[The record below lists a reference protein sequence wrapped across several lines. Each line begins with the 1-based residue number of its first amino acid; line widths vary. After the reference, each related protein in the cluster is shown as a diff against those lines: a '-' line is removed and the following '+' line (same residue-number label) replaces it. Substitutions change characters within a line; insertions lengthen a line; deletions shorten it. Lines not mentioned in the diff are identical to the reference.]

1 MKQQVWI
8 LFFLAVPLCS
18 SVQVHNATVNGDVTL
33 SPVGISTV
41 RSVVWKFGIDKVAE
55 FDPSFSEDVKIF
67 GNYRGRTTLDKETGS
82 ITISKLTLEDS
93 GTFSVEV
100 DSVLM
105 PDLYRL
111 EVHEAVY
118 NVTIIKADSSNSS
131 CELLCTAKPFSGE
144 ASFNYVWI
152 KNGQFLTNGP
162 HLTVNK
168 SHLSYSYT
176 CNASNPVSWKNTTV
190 KDICKK
196 AVNNVDIRKADS
208 SNSLCELLCEAK
220 TSSGEASLNYVWI
233 KNGQFL
239 SHESHLTVSKSD
251 LSHSYTCNASN
262 PVSWKITTV
271 KAKEICKAP
280 NRWLIP
286 VVVVLA
292 SIGVIGIGAV
302 GWRLYQNR
310 DSKPDDDPAVNGTG
324 AGSNRDT
331 GAPNGESGGLVDK
344 STV

>member
-111 EVHEAVY
+111 EVH
-118 NVTIIKADSSNSS
+118 
-131 CELLCTAKPFSGE
+131 
-144 ASFNYVWI
+144 
-152 KNGQFLTNGP
+152 
-162 HLTVNK
+162 
-168 SHLSYSYT
+168 
-176 CNASNPVSWKNTTV
+176 
-190 KDICKK
+190 
-196 AVNNVDIRKADS
+196 
-208 SNSLCELLCEAK
+208 
-220 TSSGEASLNYVWI
+220 
-233 KNGQFL
+233 
-239 SHESHLTVSKSD
+239 
-251 LSHSYTCNASN
+251 
-262 PVSWKITTV
+262 
-271 KAKEICKAP
+271 AP